1 MSAEKIRIGCASGFW
16 GDTSTAAKQLVE
28 KASLD
33 YLVFDFLAEVT
44 MSILSRAKLKNP
56 KLGYATDFIDQITPL
71 LKEIKDK
78 KIKVITNAGGI
89 NPHSCKTAL
98 KTEAEKFGLKLN
110 IATVEGDNILTELPA
125 LKKQDIREIEKKSL
139 LPEVCL
145 SINAYLG
152 APGIVEALTN
162 GADIVITGRVVD
174 SALVLGPL
182 MYEYNWKYSDYDQL
196 SAGSL
201 AGHIIECGAQCTGGN
216 YTDWKEVTGFD
227 NIGFP
232 FVEVFSNG
240 DFIVSKPEG
249 TGGIVTFGTVAEQ
262 LVYEI
267 GNPEEYILP
276 DVICDFSNVRIREL
290 GLNKV
295 LVKGAKGYPPTK
307 HYKNS
312 ATYMDGYRSIGT
324 LVIAGKDALQKGK
337 TIACAII
344 KKCSSI
350 FRQKKLKDFS
360 NTSFDIIGSD
370 SIYGEDKINHKT
382 KEIVLRIVATHT
394 QREALTIFSKEIAQ
408 AVTGMAA
415 GVINYL
421 GGRPK
426 VSPSIHLFSFLLP
439 KDQIKI
445 KVEMDKK
452 VFHVSTHEHKIVK
465 RQKSQSPSV
474 KKTTFS
480 EKDHLLP
487 LINLAYARSGD
498 KGDHAN
504 IGVIARSK
512 EYFDFIDSELSPYSI
527 SKFFSHVLKGDVL
540 KWQLPGIN
548 GINFLLKNSLGGGG
562 MASLNV
568 DPQGKAYA
576 QQLLEYPIPV
586 TKELFDIFKKN
597 KDKYENTQN

>member
-1 MSAEKIRIGCASGFW
+1 MDIKKVRIGCASGFW

-44 MSILSRAKLKNP
+44 MSILARAKLKNS
-56 KLGYATDFIDQITPL
+56 KMGYAIDFVDQLKPL
-71 LKEIKDK
+71 LKKIKNQ

-89 NPHSCKTAL
+89 NPNSCEQAL
-98 KTEAEKFGLKLN
+98 QQEAEKLGLKLN
-110 IATVEGDNILTELPA
+110 IAVIEGDDILSELPT
-125 LKKQDIREIEKKSL
+125 LKKQEVKEMEKKSF
-139 LPEVCL
+139 LPDSCL

-152 APGIVEALTN
+152 ASGIVKALDE

-182 MYEYNWKYSDYDQL
+182 MHEYSWRNSDYDLL

-216 YTDWKEVTGFD
+216 YTDWREVKEFE

-232 FVEVFSNG
+232 FVDVFSNG
-240 DFIVSKPEG
+240 DFIVSKPKE
-249 TGGIVTFGTVAEQ
+249 TGGMVTFGTVAEQ

-267 GNPEEYILP
+267 GDPSEYILP
-276 DVICDFSNVRIREL
+276 DVICDFSRVKIKEIDSNQ
-290 GLNKV
+290 V
-295 LVKGAKGYPPTK
+295 LVKGAKGFPPSK
-307 HYKNS
+307 YYKNS
-312 ATYMDGYRSIGT
+312 ATYMDGYRTIGT
-324 LVIAGKDALQKGK
+324 LVIGGKDAFNKGEV
-337 TIACAII
+337 IANAII

-350 FRQKKLKDFS
+350 FKENNIENFS
-360 NTSFDIIGSD
+360 KTSFDIIGSN
-370 SIYGEDKINHKT
+370 SIYGPKKNNLKT
-382 KEIVLRIVATHT
+382 KEIVLRIVAAHLNK
-394 QREALTIFSKEIAQ
+394 EALIIFSKELAQ

-421 GGRPK
+421 GGRPR

-445 KVEMDKK
+445 KMSMNKK
-452 VFHVSTHEHKIVK
+452 VVSIPSYIPEESKIK
-465 RQKSQSPSV
+465 QKDFSSKT
-474 KKTTFS
+474 KKILFK
-480 EKDHLLP
+480 KDYLIP

-498 KGDHAN
+498 KGNHAN
-504 IGVIARSK
+504 IGIIARK
-512 EYFDFIDSELSPYSI
+512 KDYFNFIDSELNPSTI
-527 SKFFSHVLKGDVL
+527 SQFFHHVVQGDVL
-540 KWQLPGIN
+540 KWVLPGVN
-548 GINFLLKNSLGGGG
+548 GLNFLLKNSLGGGG
-562 MASLNV
+562 MASFNI

-586 TKELFDIFKKN
+586 TKEIFDQFQNKN
-597 KDKYENTQN
+597 